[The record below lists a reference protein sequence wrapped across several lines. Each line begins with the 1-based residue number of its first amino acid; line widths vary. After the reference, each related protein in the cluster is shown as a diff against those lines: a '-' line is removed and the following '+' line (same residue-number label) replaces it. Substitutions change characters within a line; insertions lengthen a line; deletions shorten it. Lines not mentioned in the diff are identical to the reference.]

1 MQMCNVTACAHLHLK
16 YKLKCKQTQLN
27 IYGSLQPGILTG
39 IKWNRSMSLLFVGQT
54 SILKTHMK
62 KLTFTLVYT
71 TRENIKEMHY
81 FLATL
86 AQVETSCHH
95 SLNETLF

>member
-1 MQMCNVTACAHLHLK
+1 
-16 YKLKCKQTQLN
+16 
-27 IYGSLQPGILTG
+27 
-39 IKWNRSMSLLFVGQT
+39 MSLLFVGQT

-81 FLATL
+81 FLATPE
-86 AQVETSCHH
+86 QMENSSHH
-95 SLNETLF
+95 CLNYTRFWASHLCLQGLT